1 MTLDLDLSYI
11 AAPMVKQSD
20 LPFRTLVHRYGATL
34 SYTQMLI
41 PEQIVGNQE
50 YLEFH
55 RRDLSMRNGDP
66 VVVQLCGNDSQ
77 VIVEAGK
84 KLQDLCQGI
93 DLNLGCPQESARD
106 GHFGAY
112 LLGQKDWPL
121 VENIGT
127 HRALRDPGQSP
138 SVMITVANYDNFLV
152 SNMSHSFITP
162 VSTKIRLC
170 QPVEKTL
177 EFAERLQAQGSSWV
191 TLHARN
197 VSARRRRQGAAD
209 LSQVKRLKDSPTIH
223 VPIVSNGNVRT
234 FSDLSD
240 NLSMTGADG
249 LMVGETLLG
258 NPWLVLLGA

>member
-1 MTLDLDLSYI
+1 MALDLDLSYI

-41 PEQIVGNQE
+41 PEQIIGNQE

-55 RRDLSMRNGDP
+55 RRDLSMRNGHP

-77 VIVEAGK
+77 VIIEAGK

-121 VENIGT
+121 VENIGAS
-127 HRALRDPGQSP
+127 HL
-138 SVMITVANYDNFLV
+138 
-152 SNMSHSFITP
+152 SNMSHSFVPP

-177 EFAERLQAQGSSWV
+177 ELAERLQAQGSSWV

-240 NLSMTGADG
+240 NLSTTGADG

-258 NPWLVLLGA
+258 NPWLVLLET